1 MYALASGDNDT
12 PIFVIWDQNTSGRVL
27 HTARVWVQW
36 RCGFVFCH
44 SYIFPLQPIAM
55 RDCPFP
61 CIQHS
66 TALGALPCH
75 PLSGDGCSSHEQSAN
90 IVLHTRK
97 CKSIAN
103 YRASYCIVLSCVF
116 GFWEACAYCSKP
128 SWSFSPVDVSL
139 RLRLSFTVITTSPIS
154 SAVLC
159 IFKMQTMQSDSTAT
173 ILKSSTI

>member
-12 PIFVIWDQNTSGRVL
+12 PIFVIWDQNTLGVAHSLSVGSVTLRVCLLSQL
-27 HTARVWVQW
+27 HISTSTNCNAWL
-36 RCGFVFCH
+36 
-44 SYIFPLQPIAM
+44 SISL
-55 RDCPFP
+55 
-61 CIQHS
+61 HS
-66 TALGALPCH
+66 TFNCIGCIALS

-139 RLRLSFTVITTSPIS
+139 RLRLSFTVITTSPFIS

-173 ILKSSTI
+173 IYLKAPP